1 MALRVCCVPTV
12 LRSYKKLCTGRIHVP
27 TMKPLDWNSTIYSV
41 WWNRKAQDVVK
52 RAYNY
57 NFSTTFAWNQTAP
70 DEPKWRANPC
80 FYCGFALFCNFHS
93 STRLPLLASALSLL
107 YAYMESP
114 SWPHL
119 PPLRRNRWGK
129 HPLVVSRPLAELW
142 RCPKQIPYNPGTSIF
157 CLALAQ
163 RHRFTSCPA
172 IGRGGTLCSL

>member
-1 MALRVCCVPTV
+1 
-12 LRSYKKLCTGRIHVP
+12 
-27 TMKPLDWNSTIYSV
+27 MKE
-41 WWNRKAQDVVK
+41 
-52 RAYNY
+52 AYNH
-57 NFSTTFAWNQTAP
+57 NFFTTFSQLLLEIRRHQTGQN
-70 DEPKWRANPC
+70 KGQIRAFN
-80 FYCGFALFCNFHS
+80 CGFALFCNFHS

-119 PPLRRNRWGK
+119 PPLRRNRWGRY
-129 HPLVVSRPLAELW
+129 PLVVARPLAELW

-172 IGRGGTLCSL
+172 IDRGGTLCSL